1 MLEEIKKR
9 IEERGLKHRWLADQ
23 VGVHPTTLSRF
34 LTGKTNLSN
43 AALKSLLKELKLEAL
58 LKKAS

>member
-1 MLEEIKKR
+1 MLDAIKRR

-23 VGVHPTTLSRF
+23 MGVHPTTLSRF

-43 AALKSLLKELKLEAL
+43 AALKSLLRQLDLEAL
-58 LKKAS
+58 MKSA